1 VLNHAATRPEI
12 CRWSDV
18 IRIVDE
24 LEVAGI
30 LSEDNANSLRDAYLQ
45 LRAATHRIAMS
56 YDTQDDLAQAVESM
70 ARAEAACADLLPNL

>member
-1 VLNHAATRPEI
+1 
-12 CRWSDV
+12 
-18 IRIVDE
+18 
-24 LEVAGI
+24 